1 MSISDGAFFGKG
13 KSGPS
18 IFFTDNSDE
27 LRDSLHV
34 NWPDANLLLCQFHVL
49 QQVWRWLTDKNHGIA
64 ATDRTSMY
72 YIILILFIHFFFNL
86 FMLTVKHNLEYDILC
101 IYLNEF
107 IDQGQQGFLK
117 GSRERL
123 LGGEGVWNKSKCN
136 YCVVLLQ
143 ND

>member
-1 MSISDGAFFGKG
+1 MSISDGAFYGKG

-86 FMLTVKHNLEYDILC
+86 FMLTVKHNLEYDIFC
-101 IYLNEF
+101 IYLINEF
-107 IDQGQQGFLK
+107 IDQGQHGFLK

-123 LGGEGVWNKSKCN
+123 LGGEGV
-136 YCVVLLQ
+136 
-143 ND
+143 